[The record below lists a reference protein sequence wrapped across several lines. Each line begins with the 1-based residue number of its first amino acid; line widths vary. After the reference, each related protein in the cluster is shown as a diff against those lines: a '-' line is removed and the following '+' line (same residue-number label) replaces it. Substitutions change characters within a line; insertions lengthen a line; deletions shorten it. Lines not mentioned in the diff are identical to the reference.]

1 VKKVLNFLSSKNI
14 SSKTIDIVSKDLQ
27 VEDNIKLFNTY
38 LELSEYSDEE
48 KGLIKKSL
56 DLAISAHE

>member
-38 LELSEYSDEE
+38 LELSEYSDKE
-48 KGLIKKSL
+48 KELIKKSL